1 MMKWPNHGGQPE
13 TIKKLFQIEDDK
25 TLLDFSANL
34 NPFGPPSWLQDALN
48 EHYETITRYPEPT
61 YSNSSASVAEHEG
74 IDQDKVLLTNGGA
87 EAVFLVA
94 KYFEKGKALIAHP
107 TFLEYERACHH
118 YHIDVE
124 DILIG
129 HESGFTLPVQ
139 LIREKFIEKDVMFLC
154 RPNNPTGTVIAEED
168 LQLLL
173 EAGKKTGTY
182 VVVDEAFVDFLTT
195 SIPTLTT
202 WLSSYPNLI
211 LLRSLTKMY
220 TIPGLRIGYIM
231 AHPTIINVLKNEQ
244 IPWSINSLVDAL
256 IPRLLEDRRFV
267 DKTRAW
273 LQVESRNVFNRLT
286 SLGFYLSPSKVN
298 FYLLRDQKQ
307 PQRTDELY
315 SFLLEYGILTRHT
328 HNFKGLNGDFLR
340 IAIRSDFENEQL
352 LAVLQKWRN
361 ES

>member
-1 MMKWPNHGGQPE
+1 MKWPNHGGQPE
-13 TIKKLFQIEDDK
+13 TIKKLFHLKDDK
-25 TLLDFSANL
+25 PLLDFSANL
-34 NPFGPPSWLQDALN
+34 NPLGPPSWLQGALQ

-74 IDQDKVLLTNGGA
+74 IDQDMVLLTNGGA

-107 TFLEYERACHH
+107 TFLEYERACNH

-124 DILIG
+124 DIVVS
-129 HESGFTLPVQ
+129 HESSFTLPIQ
-139 LIREKFIEKDVMFLC
+139 LIREKFNESNVMFLC
-154 RPNNPTGTVIAEED
+154 RPNNPTGTVIAEYD

-173 EAGKKTGTY
+173 EEGKKTGTY
-182 VVVDEAFVDFLTT
+182 VVVDEAFVDFLPT
-195 SIPTLTT
+195 SIPSLTP
-202 WLSSYPNLI
+202 WLKSYANLI

-231 AHPTIINVLKNEQ
+231 AHPSIINVMKNEQ
-244 IPWSINSLVDAL
+244 IPWSINALVNAI
-256 IPRLLEDRRFV
+256 IPRLLEDRCFV

-273 LQVESRNVFNRLT
+273 LHEESQNVFKRIS
-286 SLGFYLSPSKVN
+286 SLGFYLSPSQVN
-298 FYLLRDQKQ
+298 FYLLQDKKQ
-307 PQRTDELY
+307 PKRTDELY
-315 SFLLEYGILTRHT
+315 HFLLEYGILTRHT
-328 HNFKGLNGDFLR
+328 HNFKGLNGEFLR
-340 IAIRSDFENEQL
+340 IAIRSNIENEQL